1 MKLATFRSAANGPRV
16 GVVSSDLYSIA
27 DAAGLARAHGAS
39 AEPYHSML
47 ALIEAGPKALNQLKD
62 WVNSPSL
69 GKETWLPIG
78 EVVLDAPIPR
88 PPRLRCFSVYEK
100 HLVQAFQQ
108 VLRHKLGRVA
118 YALVNGLG
126 LIKAPKRFFKVPAYY
141 KGNHLAVTGPGQVIT
156 WPSYSR
162 MLDYELELGLIIGKS
177 GKDIKVGDASAHI
190 FGYTIFNDFS
200 ARDALME
207 EMGIGP
213 SAGPAKGKDF
223 DTSNAMGPWIVTADE
238 LDNPE
243 ALAMTVS
250 VNGVERG
257 RARVGEMA
265 HSIPALVAFASR
277 GETLQPG
284 EVFSCGAVGGGTGIE
299 NWTFLK
305 PGDRVDLSIEGIGT
319 LTNTVGVPDHVVA
332 L

>member
-1 MKLATFRSAANGPRV
+1 MKLATFRPGAESPRV
-16 GVVSSDLYSIA
+16 GVVSADMQSII
-27 DAAGLARAHGAS
+27 DAVGLAKEQGAS
-39 AEPYHSML
+39 AGPYLSML
-47 ALIEAGPKALNQLKD
+47 ALIEAGPEALNQLKD

-69 GKETWLPIG
+69 GSEAWLPIAS
-78 EVVLDAPIPR
+78 VALDAPIPR

-100 HLVQAFQQ
+100 HLVNAFKQ

-118 YALVNGLG
+118 FAVVNGLG

-141 KGNHLAVTGPGQVIT
+141 KGNHLAVTGPGQVII

-162 MLDYELELGLIIGKS
+162 MLDYELELALVIGKS
-177 GKDIKVGDASAHI
+177 GKDIEVGDAPAHI

-223 DTSNAMGPWIVTADE
+223 DTSNAIGPWIVTADE

-243 ALAMTVS
+243 SLAMTVS

-257 RARVGEMA
+257 RARVGEMT
-265 HSIPALVAFASR
+265 HSISALIAFASR

-299 NWTFLK
+299 SWTFLN

-319 LTNTVGVPDHVVA
+319 LTNTLGDASHFKA